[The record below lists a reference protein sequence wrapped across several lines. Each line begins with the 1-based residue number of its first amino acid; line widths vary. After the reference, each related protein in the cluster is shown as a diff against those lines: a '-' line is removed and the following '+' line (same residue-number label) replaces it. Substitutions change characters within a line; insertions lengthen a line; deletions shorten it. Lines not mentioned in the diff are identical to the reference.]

1 MSTPARLG
9 PPRARARRGPRR
21 ALLRVL
27 LTGLAGAS
35 LAACGA
41 EPPPGTG
48 TGTSAGLP
56 RGTSALTSADP
67 AGGTSA
73 VTSADPAPPH
83 QDETPATSL
92 RLGLTEWSIEA
103 SSSLLA
109 PGTVEVVVTNTGGTG
124 HDVRITGEAGTWTT
138 PVLATG
144 EQAELT
150 LQTMP
155 GEELSLDCTL
165 AGHHAAGMH
174 RTLTVAQEP

>member
-9 PPRARARRGPRR
+9 PPRARAQRGPRR

-48 TGTSAGLP
+48 T
-56 RGTSALTSADP
+56 
-67 AGGTSA
+67 GTSA